1 MNSYIKETSITMA
14 NLKYEELSLCE
25 NIEVDEN
32 TDDET
37 YMIRFDY
44 IMDNKTYKIETV
56 YEESSNS
63 VISSIIS
70 DDDLQN
76 T

>member
-1 MNSYIKETSITMA
+1 MQ
-14 NLKYEELSLCE
+14 
-25 NIEVDEN
+25 
-32 TDDET
+32 
-37 YMIRFDY
+37 